1 MNRFELE
8 RYVIADSG
16 SPIAQHSMNQRC
28 LKIAYDC
35 GRSFEQDIPK
45 KIHMAEK
52 RHTRRLK
59 ELEKHKVERVLS
71 RVLAVVNGYDGYD
84 PEVYSREVA
93 FLRRNGINP
102 RLTTEASSI

>member
-8 RYVIADSG
+8 RWVIVDSG
-16 SPIAQHSMNQRC
+16 SPIANHSTNQRY
-28 LKIAYDC
+28 LKIGHDR
-35 GRSFEQDIPK
+35 GRCFEQDVPRK
-45 KIHMAEK
+45 VKMAEK

-71 RVLAVVNGYDGYD
+71 RVLAVINGYDGYD

-102 RLTTEASSI
+102 RLTTEASLI